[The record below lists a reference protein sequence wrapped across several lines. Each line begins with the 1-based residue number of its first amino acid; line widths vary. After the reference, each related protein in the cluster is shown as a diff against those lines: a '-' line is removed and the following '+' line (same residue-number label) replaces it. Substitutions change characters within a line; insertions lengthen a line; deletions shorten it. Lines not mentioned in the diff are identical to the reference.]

1 MTDLKEALSQ
11 RFGAE
16 NVRETRFENPEKN
29 ELSAYS
35 FLVVDVQARSPIK
48 ILMTQGLSNY
58 RMPVL
63 EKFTGREHNEL
74 FFCLPSYWDLDDHGN
89 PEMNWVFDALFRLQ
103 KHVQEKQTW
112 FGAGHTIPF
121 ANPLRPIS
129 ANMKQMYFFLGD
141 PIFLKEQLR
150 PLDLGDKTVHFL
162 SVIPIFEDE
171 FDYKIGKGT
180 YKFQKKLAHQDVT
193 ELLDNYR
200 STVLKS
206 KWRFFGK

>member
-16 NVRETRFENPEKN
+16 NVRETRFENPDKP
-29 ELSAYS
+29 ELSAYP
-35 FLVVDVQARSPIK
+35 FLVIEIQARSAIK
-48 ILMTQGLSNY
+48 ILMTQGLSDY

-63 EKFTGREHNEL
+63 EKFAGKEHNEL
-74 FFCLPSYWDLDDHGN
+74 YFCLPSYWDLEDHSN
-89 PEMNWVFDALFRLQ
+89 PEMNWVFDVLFRLQ
-103 KHVQEKQTW
+103 KHALDKQTW
-112 FGAGHTIPF
+112 FGTGHTIPF
-121 ANPLRPIS
+121 ANPLSPIS
-129 ANMKQMYFFLGD
+129 AKMKQMYFFLND
-141 PIFLKEQLR
+141 PVFLAEQLK
-150 PLDLGDKTVHFL
+150 PISMGEKTVHFL
-162 SVIPIFEDE
+162 GVIPIFEDE
-171 FDYKIGKGT
+171 LDYKIGKGT